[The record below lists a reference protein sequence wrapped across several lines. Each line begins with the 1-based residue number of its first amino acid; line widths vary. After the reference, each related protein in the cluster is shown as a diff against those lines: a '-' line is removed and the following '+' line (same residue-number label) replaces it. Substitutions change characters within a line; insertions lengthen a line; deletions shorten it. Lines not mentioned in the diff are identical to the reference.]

1 MNDEQLQKVIDF
13 IQRILDYQN
22 TPDPSLYSKRTYTKL
37 IVKGFLTR
45 RRKGIVKGQWTV
57 LTHA

>member
-1 MNDEQLQKVIDF
+1 MNDKQVQKIVDF
-13 IQRILDYQN
+13 IQQILDYRH

-45 RRKGIVKGQWTV
+45 RRKGIVKGQF
-57 LTHA
+57 